1 MPREDFDQQL
11 NQLQQEV
18 EVLAGFVEKSIHRAV
33 DALKRRDLES
43 SRQIVQDDD
52 YIDQKRF
59 EIEDRCIDLIATQ
72 QPMAR
77 DLRAIIA
84 LLHIVVEL
92 ERMGDYAE
100 GIAKI
105 SLMIG
110 DSPTLK
116 PLIDIPRMAEKATA
130 MLRDSID
137 SLLSRDVVKAHQVCN
152 ADDDVDE
159 LYDQVYRELLL
170 FMIQDPQT
178 IQRAMMAR
186 DLRAIIALLHIVVEL
201 ERMGDYAEGIAKI
214 SLMIGDSPTLKPL
227 IDIPRMAEKATAM
240 LRDSIDSL
248 LSRDVV
254 KAHQV
259 CNADDDVDELY
270 DQVYREL
277 LLFMI
282 QDPQTIQ
289 RATYLLWVAH
299 DLERIAD
306 RATNIAERVI
316 YLVTGKMTEI
326 NVSKY

>member
-11 NQLQQEV
+11 NLLQQEV

-43 SRQIVQDDD
+43 SRQIIQDDD

-105 SLMIG
+105 SVMIG

-116 PLIDIPRMAEKATA
+116 PLIDIPRMAEKATV

-152 ADDDVDE
+152 
-159 LYDQVYRELLL
+159 
-170 FMIQDPQT
+170 
-178 IQRAMMAR
+178 
-186 DLRAIIALLHIVVEL
+186 
-201 ERMGDYAEGIAKI
+201 
-214 SLMIGDSPTLKPL
+214 S
-227 IDIPRMAEKATAM
+227 
-240 LRDSIDSL
+240 
-248 LSRDVV
+248 
-254 KAHQV
+254 
-259 CNADDDVDELY
+259 DDDVDELY